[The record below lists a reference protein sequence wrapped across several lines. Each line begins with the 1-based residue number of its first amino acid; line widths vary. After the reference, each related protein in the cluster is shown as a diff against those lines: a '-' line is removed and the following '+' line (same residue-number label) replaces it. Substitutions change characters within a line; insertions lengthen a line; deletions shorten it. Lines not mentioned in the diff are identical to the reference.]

1 MRNQVPLTIIYHLL
15 LFSMT
20 CYACAFQGSDQSLEI
35 AQSNETASEQTDAS
49 ALASIRQSAHKLS
62 GAANDYDPLMKMI
75 GDARFVLLGE
85 ATHGTHE
92 FYRERAL
99 ITRRLIEEKGFD
111 AVVLEADWTDA
122 FRANEFVQGASKDQN
137 AEQSLAGFTRFPQ
150 WMWRNTDV
158 EAFTSWL
165 KRHNEGRPQDEM
177 AGFYGL
183 DLYSMA
189 ASMEAVLAHVGR
201 GDDPLAADVR
211 RNYACLQ
218 PYADEP
224 ADYAADVLR
233 PRFDTC
239 EDEVAAV
246 LKALRER
253 GAPGREDAHF
263 DAVQN
268 ARVVAGS
275 ERYFRSQAQGTESS
289 WNLRDRHMFETLLA
303 LLEVRGPDAKAVVWA
318 HNSHVGHAAATEMG
332 ERGETNIGELA
343 RKHFGDAARL
353 VGFGTDRGTVM
364 AASRWDGPPEVRT
377 VRPSLPESYGALF
390 REVGP
395 ERFLLDLRQPALR
408 QALRPMRPQRAIGV
422 LYLPET
428 ERMSH
433 YFDAALPDQFD
444 AFVFL
449 EETRAVTPVTAA
461 QGLPHD
467 HPFA

>member
-1 MRNQVPLTIIYHLL
+1 MRALTRRSFVASGLATAASL
-15 LFSMT
+15 RTGAALP
-20 CYACAFQGSDQSLEI
+20 QGSSPG
-35 AQSNETASEQTDAS
+35 SDA
-49 ALASIRQSAHKLS
+49 ALIREV
-62 GAANDYDPLMKMI
+62 
-75 GDARFVLLGE
+75 ARFAEPLPAIEDEAFGAFFDRLAEARVVLLGE
-85 ATHGTHE
+85 STHGTSE
-92 FYRERAL
+92 FYRARAA
-99 ITRRLIEEKGFD
+99 ITRRLVSQHGFTIV
-111 AVVLEADWTDA
+111 AAEADWPDA
-122 FRANEFVQGASKDQN
+122 AHVDAYIRGRERPAAPGKPFQ
-137 AEQSLAGFTRFPQ
+137 RFPT
-150 WMWRNTDV
+150 WMWRNEEMRALVD
-158 EAFTSWL
+158 WL
-165 KRHNEGRPQDEM
+165 KAHNGTRDPAQQ

-246 LKALRER
+246 LKVLRER
-253 GAPGREDAHF
+253 GTPGREDAHF

-364 AASRWDGPPEVRT
+364 AASRWDSPPEVKT

-461 QGLPHD
+461 QGLPQD